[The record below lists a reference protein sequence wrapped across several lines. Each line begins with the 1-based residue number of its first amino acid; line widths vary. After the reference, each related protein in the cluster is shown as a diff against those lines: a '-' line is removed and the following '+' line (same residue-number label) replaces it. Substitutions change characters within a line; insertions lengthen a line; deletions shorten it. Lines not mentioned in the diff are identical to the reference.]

1 MPPPDLDTKKRHLI
15 EEKKRLIRQRLKE
28 NGQYEAMKQK
38 MMAESAGIV

>member
-1 MPPPDLDTKKRHLI
+1 MSRSYYLI